1 MPCRPNR
8 LTRDR
13 IRVPRGFR
21 ARISVFTVVQSW
33 AAAVGLV
40 ELHTEGLHRWILT
53 LPPAI
58 TAVVE
63 MWHDLRSSVHANDP
77 RPMRSNYAEEV
88 IEERRIR

>member
-63 MWHDLRSSVHANDP
+63 CGMTCEVRY
-77 RPMRSNYAEEV
+77 MRT
-88 IEERRIR
+88 IRVP